1 MNTFRP
7 TLIAAAAVAAIAA
20 GAMGLMTF
28 RGETHEVDSG
38 AVCAAAEWPL
48 IPAECLEGA
57 ANRPVRIVADVAS
70 EEPRQAAAS
79 QLAMQARF
87 DTAFQ

>member
-7 TLIAAAAVAAIAA
+7 TLIAAGVVAAVAA

-28 RGETHEVDSG
+28 GGETREAD
-38 AVCAAAEWPL
+38 ARTLCATAAWPI
-48 IPAECLEGA
+48 IPAECLQGA
-57 ANRPVRIVADVAS
+57 EKRPVRVVGDVAVAVPARGS
-70 EEPRQAAAS
+70 ET
-79 QLAMQARF
+79 LAMRERF

>member
-1 MNTFRP
+1 MNTLRS
-7 TLIAAAAVAAIAA
+7 TLIAAALVSTAAA

-28 RGETHEVDSG
+28 GGETREAS
-38 AVCAAAEWPL
+38 AASICAAADWPL

-57 ANRPVRIVADVAS
+57 ESRPVRIVGDLAAGPAG
-70 EEPRQAAAS
+70 PREG

>member
-28 RGETHEVDSG
+28 RGETHEADSRTL
-38 AVCAAAEWPL
+38 CATAEWPL

-57 ANRPVRIVADVAS
+57 ENRPVRIVGDMAS
-70 EEPRQAAAS
+70 VEPHQAGPN
-79 QLAMQARF
+79 QIAMQERF